1 MSEASDARDLASEL
15 IRQGLHDEGLAAL
28 ERVVA
33 TGDPDEV
40 PRALRNIGVL
50 KEDIYGDVEAARAA
64 YEAAIAWQHPLQS
77 QGARV
82 NLAQLLEKENDRA
95 GAALLLREV
104 IDSGHPVESPRA
116 RTLLGFLLEGDGQDD
131 QALAWFESAMAV
143 GAEHERAQR
152 GAFAA
157 GGIHLRRG
165 EFDRAA
171 SAFRL
176 AQLLPEPDNSV
187 MAMYLLGDA
196 ERQGGDEEAAL
207 GTYEAAVGAAVHG
220 TPIARQIRAAAA
232 KQAGLIRFQ
241 RQEAA
246 GARPL
251 LLIASEAD
259 DPEECARGS
268 VMLGLCERQLGDRG
282 AAAAAFERAASIPGA
297 PEDVRESARRLLG
310 ELR

>member
-1 MSEASDARDLASEL
+1 MSEATDARDRAADL
-15 IRQGLHDEGLAAL
+15 IQRGMYDEGLVAL
-28 ERVVA
+28 EAVVA

-50 KEDIYGDVEAARAA
+50 KEDILGDVEGARSAF
-64 YEAAIAWQHPLQS
+64 EAAIAWNHPLQS

-82 NLAQLLEKENDRA
+82 NLAQLLEKEGDRA
-95 GAALLLREV
+95 GAALLFREV
-104 IDSGHPVESPRA
+104 IDSGHPVESARA
-116 RTLLGFLLEGDGQDD
+116 RTLLGFLLEGEGEDD
-131 QALAWFESAMAV
+131 QALAWFESAMAA
-143 GAEHERAQR
+143 GAEHEWAQR

-171 SAFRL
+171 AAFRL
-176 AQLLPEPDNSV
+176 AELLPEPDNAA
-187 MAMYLLGDA
+187 MARYLRGDA
-196 ERQGGDEEAAL
+196 ERHGGDEEAAL
-207 GTYEAAVGAAVHG
+207 DTYEATVATAVHG
-220 TPIARQIRAAAA
+220 TPMARQVRAAAA

-241 RQEAA
+241 RQDTA

-251 LLIASEAD
+251 LIIASEAD

-268 VMLGLCERQLGDRG
+268 VMLGICERQLGDPG
-282 AAAAAFERAASIPGA
+282 AAAAAFERAASIAGA
-297 PEDVRESARRLLG
+297 PEEVRESARRLLS